1 MRRSHALDALGA
13 LLVVGWLVAWT
24 YGILHRYFDHDEL
37 EHLYAAWRIGRGD
50 CPIYDFFQDHPPF
63 LWYALAPA
71 LPLLGRISFPLFPL
85 RFLTAAGHLV
95 FLIALGKNVSL
106 SLARLPRP
114 AVPSRRLFVIA
125 ALVVAGHLSV
135 IWYLLEFRLD
145 AWPNALLFLAIH
157 RYRRETERPFPGA
170 FLLALVAGLTLVCSP
185 KLAAFF
191 VLFCAFS
198 VAAGAERLRR
208 VAGLAAGT
216 LAAGLLSVL
225 FLRAAGLD
233 PRLVYHLCV
242 TYHAILSAHGGF
254 GHGLWAA
261 ILAQAE
267 LVAILVASIAGW
279 LLCARGRLRACTFEL
294 AIIAFLCLQA
304 AFVAVGY
311 PQYYAPWFLL
321 GMTFVPYLELG
332 LRRVPQAHRLVL
344 AAGLLFAGANV
355 FRDLLTF
362 TSVNQ
367 TAPVVAFNTW
377 ADAHVPGE
385 ATVAGDIM
393 HLPIYRRSAFY
404 YFAGSRQPN
413 GYPAEAA
420 LTEMHLDWIAA
431 RMTPAAY
438 DRELEAGRPTLIVSS
453 HLLAPFQDEAIARY
467 RARHGAELRVVAS
480 PAGAV
485 QLRL

>member
-1 MRRSHALDALGA
+1 MRRLHALDALGA
-13 LLVVGWLVAWT
+13 LLVVGWAVAWT

-50 CPIYDFFQDHPPF
+50 RPFYDFFQDHPPF

-71 LPLLGRISFPLFPL
+71 LPWLGRISFPLFPL
-85 RFLTAAGHLV
+85 RFLSAAGHLV
-95 FLIALGKNVSL
+95 LLVALGRNVSL
-106 SLARLPRP
+106 SLARLPAP
-114 AVPSRRLFVIA
+114 EVPSRRPFVVA
-125 ALVVAGHLSV
+125 ALVFAGHLSV

-145 AWPNALLFLAIH
+145 AWPNAILFLAIH
-157 RYRRETERPFPGA
+157 HDRREAAGPFRGA

-191 VLFCAFS
+191 ALFCAFS
-198 VAAGAERLRR
+198 VAAATARLRR
-208 VAGLAAGT
+208 TLGLAAGM
-216 LAAGLLSVL
+216 LAAGLLGVL

-233 PRLVYHLCV
+233 PRLVYRLCV
-242 TYHAILSAHGGF
+242 TYHAILSAKGGF

-261 ILAQAE
+261 ILEQAE

-279 LLCARGRLRACTFEL
+279 LLCARGRMRAFSFEL
-294 AIIAFLCLQA
+294 AILSFLLVQA
-304 AFVAVGY
+304 AFVSVGY

-332 LRRVPQAHRLVL
+332 LRRVPRAHRLVL
-344 AAGLLFAGANV
+344 ATGFLLAGANV
-355 FRDLLTF
+355 FRDLRAF
-362 TSVNQ
+362 TSVDQ
-367 TAPVVAFNTW
+367 TAPVVAFNAW
-377 ADAHVPGE
+377 AHERVPPG

-393 HLPIYRRSAFY
+393 RLPIFRRSVFY

-413 GYPAEAA
+413 GFPAQAA
-420 LTEMHLDWIAA
+420 LTEMGLDWIAA

-438 DRELEAGRPTLIVSS
+438 DRQLEAGRPTLIIPSR
-453 HLLAPFQDEAIARY
+453 LLSPLQDQAIARY
-467 RARHGAELRVVAS
+467 RVRHAAELRVVAS
-480 PAGAV
+480 PMGAV